1 MGASSN
7 SNPNSPCQQSLNSP
21 FNRQARE
28 TAEFCEFFYRAKKIE
43 KDFAE
48 LVLTGKLLEFWIY
61 FLFLKKM

>member
-7 SNPNSPCQQSLNSP
+7 SNPNSPSQQSLNSP

-48 LVLTGKLLEFWIY
+48 LVLTGELLEFWIY